1 MKAFEKENPSCNRT
15 HGREFLYKKNQ
26 ASNSSK
32 PWVKFKNFSD
42 YVSNIDQKGEGM
54 GVDKRRFLLKTS
66 SFLFPYAVFM
76 IMGFRAFF
84 FLYFI
89 KYRIY
94 SHNSPQ
100 APLLDISRQRRR
112 GGGKGSYEPL
122 GAGSPPPWQTSSC
135 SDIFL
140 RPSDSPGVTQ
150 SSAANLNQ
158 FFQDFP
164 FLCEIS
170 LWCVKEK
177 LLREEPCVPVCW

>member
-1 MKAFEKENPSCNRT
+1 M
-15 HGREFLYKKNQ
+15 HGREFLYQKNQ

-42 YVSNIDQKGEGM
+42 YVSNIDQKGDEM

-94 SHNSPQ
+94 SHNSPYP
-100 APLLDISRQRRR
+100 PLLDISWQRRV
-112 GGGKGSYEPL
+112 GEGSHEPL
-122 GAGSPPPWQTSSC
+122 GAGSPPPWQ
-135 SDIFL
+135 
-140 RPSDSPGVTQ
+140 
-150 SSAANLNQ
+150 
-158 FFQDFP
+158 
-164 FLCEIS
+164 IS
-170 LWCVKEK
+170 VL
-177 LLREEPCVPVCW
+177 

>member
-1 MKAFEKENPSCNRT
+1 M
-15 HGREFLYKKNQ
+15 HGREFLYQKNQ

-32 PWVKFKNFSD
+32 LWVKFKNFSD
-42 YVSNIDQKGEGM
+42 YVSNIDQKGEEM

-94 SHNSPQ
+94 SHNSPHS
-100 APLLDISRQRRR
+100 PLLDISWHRRL
-112 GGGKGSYEPL
+112 GEGSHESL
-122 GAGSPPPWQTSSC
+122 GAGSPPPWQTSLC

-140 RPSDSPGVTQ
+140 KPSDSPGVTQ
-150 SSAANLNQ
+150 MAVANLNQ

-164 FLCEIS
+164 FS
-170 LWCVKEK
+170 CVTSHSVVEK
-177 LLREEPCVPVCW
+177 KNC